1 MTRTPQSG
9 WTPAEIAER
18 DSDLRPERE
27 PLSEDEAYD
36 IRRQREE
43 SASGMALAMDK
54 APTIKDAIMR
64 LMVDHYWDS
73 LNPQKEL
80 IIKHIEGALRHLP
93 APQPADKGDQG

>member
-36 IRRQREE
+36 IKRSRRDSEPDGDPYEERKIRESE
-43 SASGMALAMDK
+43 
-54 APTIKDAIMR
+54 R
-64 LMVDHYWDS
+64 
-73 LNPQKEL
+73 
-80 IIKHIEGALRHLP
+80 LP
-93 APQPADKGDQG
+93 APQPADKRD